1 MDGIERRQYENPI
14 EVPGGLCRQA
24 KAEATLRDRK
34 LKDLIEE
41 GLRLVLEPP
50 RKTRRKPGL
59 AELMKR
65 AQGMIDS
72 GIPDLASNP
81 EHLKGFGRNAR
92 DRQHARSNDD

>member
-65 AQGMIDS
+65 ARGMIVS
-72 GIPDLASNP
+72 GVPDLTSNP
-81 EHLKGFGRNAR
+81 KHLKGFGRDASHR
-92 DRQHARSNDD
+92 